1 MAEPAAVKA
10 RSKHSWCWRHF
21 TVLEGTGYAACQ
33 LRIGA
38 AGAIC
43 GTKITA
49 SSDKLKQH
57 LETQLHGMTREK
69 SAMLWQAQQ
78 DEIAAVLAG
87 VPAPPNGGQTQL
99 SFTPMPRGAVTLASL
114 TTAQQDAAARDMM
127 LVIVDELRP
136 WSLFEDQTTAVK
148 ADADP
153 RMSLRRF
160 LLKYR
165 PDLNVVSRRT
175 LVALRSA
182 EYTAQ
187 KALVIACLKT
197 LPVRPCAAS
206 LLT

>member
-1 MAEPAAVKA
+1 MA
-10 RSKHSWCWRHF
+10 C
-21 TVLEGTGYAACQ
+21 
-33 LRIGA
+33 
-38 AGAIC
+38 
-43 GTKITA
+43 
-49 SSDKLKQH
+49 
-57 LETQLHGMTREK
+57 REK
-69 SAMLWQAQQ
+69 SATLWQAQQ

-99 SFTPMPRGAVTLASL
+99 SFTLMPRGAVMLASL

-165 PDLNVVSRRT
+165 PDSNIISRRT
-175 LVALRSA
+175 LAALRSA

-197 LPVRPCAAS
+197 LPVLYGTTDAWTSDANVATAPLRWLVCTRIFGS
-206 LLT
+206 LSICVSAPALSRATRMTWSGHSTKRC